1 MTTIGLPVQV
11 FPGILHALPE
21 DIPSGRMQVCHEL
34 SGVPLTRFT
43 SSEVGGARP
52 GDLSGRTQ
60 AIALN
65 LRI

>member
-11 FPGILHALPE
+11 FPKILHTLPE
-21 DIPSGRMQVCHEL
+21 DIPSGRVEICHEL

-43 SSEVGGARP
+43 PSAVGGARP

-60 AIALN
+60 AIALYR
-65 LRI
+65 RI